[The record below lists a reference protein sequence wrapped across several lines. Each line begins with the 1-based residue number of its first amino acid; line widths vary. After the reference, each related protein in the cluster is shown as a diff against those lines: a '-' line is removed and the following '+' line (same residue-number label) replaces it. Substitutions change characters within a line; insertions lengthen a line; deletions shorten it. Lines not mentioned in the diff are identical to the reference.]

1 MAHWIDD
8 VYDLCEI
15 VMDELG
21 ETKDKLK
28 GGKMSAGDLEVIDK
42 LAHTAKSLK
51 TIIAMEDSEYSE
63 QGNGQGG
70 GGGQSGARGGRGGN
84 RGGGGGRSREG
95 RSRESYEDGMSNAR
109 RRDGM
114 GRYSRD
120 GFMDKLMEMRETAPN
135 EKSRRAIEK
144 MIDELEN

>member
-15 VMDELG
+15 VTDELG

-51 TIIAMEDSEYSE
+51 TIIAMEDGEYSE
-63 QGNGQGG
+63 QGGG
-70 GGGQSGARGGRGGN
+70 RSGARGGRGG
-84 RGGGGGRSREG
+84 RGRSREG
-95 RSRESYEDGMSNAR
+95 RRSNESYESYEGGMSNAR
-109 RRDGM
+109 RRDSM

>member
-15 VMDELG
+15 VMDELS
-21 ETKDKLK
+21 ETKEKLK
-28 GGKMSAGDLEVIDK
+28 GGQMSAGDLEVIDK
-42 LAHTAKSLK
+42 LSHTAKSLK
-51 TIIAMEDSEYSE
+51 TIIAMEENDFSE
-63 QGNGQGG
+63 QG

-84 RGGGGGRSREG
+84 RGGGRSREG
-95 RSRESYEDGMSNAR
+95 RSRESYEGGMSNAR
-109 RRDGM
+109 RRDSM

-120 GFMDKLMEMRETAPN
+120 GFMDKLMDMKESAPN

>member
-15 VMDELG
+15 VMDEIG

-42 LAHTAKSLK
+42 LAHTTKSLK
-51 TIIAMEDSEYSE
+51 TIIVMEDSEYSE
-63 QGNGQGG
+63 Q

-84 RGGGGGRSREG
+84 RGGGGRSREG
-95 RSRESYEDGMSNAR
+95 RSRESYEYGMSNAR
-109 RRDGM
+109 RRDSM